1 MPLRRRRRQLVQ
13 LRFSELAVATHWN
26 LPLIWRGVV
35 QLRRVRQDAAGSNL
49 RWRSSDARAD
59 APAVSFTDNTSADH
73 AVADAVADTVSDALA
88 DTVAL
93 ALADHSV
100 TDHTLADHSRAD
112 TVSDA
117 LAVSISDARAVSIS
131 DAFSVAVADTLTD
144 DQANLRA

>member
-1 MPLRRRRRQLVQ
+1 MVR
-13 LRFSELAVATHWN
+13 LRFALDAVATHWSLQRN
-26 LPLIWRGVV
+26 WRVV

-49 RWRSSDARAD
+49 RRRSSDARAD

-73 AVADAVADTVSDALA
+73 AVADAVADTV
-88 DTVAL
+88 AL
-93 ALADHSV
+93 ALADNSV

-131 DAFSVAVADTLTD
+131 DAFSVAITDTLTD
-144 DQANLRA
+144 DQADRPA